1 MQPRRITGRWT
12 TAIALALAALVLV
25 LAGPAGGRPSSVVSL
40 NICTDQLAIQLIA
53 PDRIASVSFLA
64 ADPHYSAVAER
75 ARDLPLNRG
84 DAEEVLRLDP
94 DLVLAGTYTSRPTV
108 RLLRRLGHDVVEVAP
123 PSDLDAARAQIR
135 TVAKAL
141 GVPERGEDMIARIDR
156 RLDRLGPDDPD
167 APRPTAA
174 VYQANGITP
183 GRGELAHAVLR
194 AAGLANL
201 AAERGVRNLAPL
213 PLEALV
219 MAKPDVLVFVTRR
232 DAPPSQATRLLDH
245 PALEGLKDQ
254 AAVALVPP
262 AMWNCGGPQLVKAV
276 KRLADA
282 RERAFAVGRETGGR
296 ETGGRETARR

>member
-1 MQPRRITGRWT
+1 MQPGKRTASITPAI
-12 TAIALALAALVLV
+12 AIALALLACV
-25 LAGPAGGRPSSVVSL
+25 LAPPATARPNNVVSL
-40 NICTDQLAIQLIA
+40 NICTDQLAIQLLD
-53 PDRIASVSFLA
+53 PERIASVSFLA

-75 ARDLPLNRG
+75 AADLPLNRG

-108 RLLRRLGHDVVEVAP
+108 RLLRRLGYEVVEVAP
-123 PSDLDAARAQIR
+123 PSDLDAAREQIR
-135 TVAKAL
+135 TVAGAL
-141 GVPERGEDMIARIDR
+141 GVPARGEAMIARIDR
-156 RLDRLGPDDPD
+156 QLDRLGPDDPDDPD

-194 AAGLANL
+194 AAGLKNL

-245 PALEGLKDQ
+245 PALAGLKDR

-262 AMWNCGGPQLVKAV
+262 AMWNCGGPQLAKAV
-276 KRLADA
+276 KRLAEA
-282 RERAFAVGRETGGR
+282 RERALAI
-296 ETGGRETARR
+296 GRETAAR